1 MSEHVSLEE
10 LGRKIR
16 RIRKLNGFS
25 QNEIASIIKIPRSAV
40 VQIEKGNRNI
50 SIIELLTLSQALGFS
65 IDKFLTSSYEQPIDN
80 LVVHEP
86 AIESEVEV
94 LRNSVPVLNRA
105 KLDNV
110 LLYITGACGAKPNMD
125 INLLMNLLYFCD
137 FNYYEIHEEQ
147 LTGLQYTKQSFGPSP
162 EQLFLIIKEMEADK
176 KLLRF
181 KSSYSGK
188 PHVRYLPGTH
198 ANLKEISAAAKKV
211 IDQVIDQ
218 FSDWPAEVLNS
229 FSKEDMPWK
238 ASDLGEPIDYE
249 LVFYRKLPYSVRI
262 YKDDYN
268 KK

>member
-1 MSEHVSLEE
+1 MSEHISPEE
-10 LGRKIR
+10 LGRKIKS
-16 RIRKLNGFS
+16 IRKLNGFS
-25 QNEIASIIKIPRSAV
+25 QEEIASLIKIPRSAV

-50 SIIELLTLSQALGFS
+50 SIIELLTLSEALGFS
-65 IDKFLTSSYEQPIDN
+65 IDKFLTSSYELALDSLI
-80 LVVHEP
+80 VHEP
-86 AIESEVEV
+86 VIESKVEA
-94 LRNSVPVLNRA
+94 LRNSFPVLNRT

-147 LTGLQYTKQSFGPSP
+147 LTGMQYTKQSFGPSAD
-162 EQLFLIIKEMEADK
+162 QLFMILKEMEADK

-181 KSSYSGK
+181 KNNYSGK
-188 PHVRYLPGTH
+188 PLVKYLPGMH

-218 FSDWPAEVLNS
+218 FSDWPAKALNS
-229 FSKEDMPWK
+229 FSKEDMPWR

-249 LVFYRKLPYSVRI
+249 LVFYRRPPYSVRI
-262 YKDDYN
+262 YKDDY
-268 KK
+268 KTS